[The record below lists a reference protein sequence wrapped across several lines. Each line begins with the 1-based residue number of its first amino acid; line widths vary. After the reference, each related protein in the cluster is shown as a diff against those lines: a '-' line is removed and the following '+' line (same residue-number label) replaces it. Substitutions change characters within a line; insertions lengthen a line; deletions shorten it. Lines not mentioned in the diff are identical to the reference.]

1 MGDQD
6 ELKVNMKAQGTLRQI
21 PSGVWMLGLV
31 SMFMDI
37 SSEMIHSLLPL
48 FMVTSLGASAFSV
61 GLIEGLAESTALVSK
76 VFSGVLSDY
85 FGKRKALT
93 LFGYSLGACSKPLFG
108 IASSTGLVL
117 MARFIDRLGK
127 GIRGAPRDAIVSEI
141 TPAHL
146 RGAAF
151 GLRQGLDTVG
161 AFIGPLLGVGFM
173 VLWDNNFRAIFWLA
187 AIPGFAA
194 VLLLFFGVQEPETLK
209 HTKST
214 NPLRRENLVSL
225 SKDYWWVVVI
235 GAFFSLARF
244 SEAFLVLRAQQ
255 VGVPMALVPLVMV
268 LMNLVYAVGAYPF
281 GKLADQVSPTKLL
294 VFGICVLVAADLFLA
309 ASRTGHFWESGFLL
323 GIVLWGLHMA
333 VTQGLLAK
341 MVADTSPAHLR
352 GTAYGFF
359 NLVSGMAL
367 LLASLV
373 AGLLWD
379 QLGSGFTFYTGTAF
393 SLLTLFVLMGHDR
406 RSKLDSL
413 H

>member
-1 MGDQD
+1 M
-6 ELKVNMKAQGTLRQI
+6 NTKAQGTLRQI

-108 IASSTGLVL
+108 LASSTGLVM

-141 TPAHL
+141 TPPHL

-161 AFIGPLLGVGFM
+161 AFIGPLLGVSFM
-173 VLWDNNFRAIFWLA
+173 LLWRNNFRAIFWLA

-209 HTKST
+209 QTKST

-225 SKDYWWVVVI
+225 SRDYWWVVVI

-281 GKLADQVSPTKLL
+281 GKLADQVNPTKLL
-294 VFGICVLVAADLFLA
+294 VFGICILVAADLFLA
-309 ASRTGHFWESGFLL
+309 ASRTGHSWESHFTLGGTSFLL

-341 MVADTSPAHLR
+341 MVADTSPTDLR

-359 NLVSGMAL
+359 NLVSGLAL

-379 QLGSGFTFYTGTAF
+379 QLGSGFTFYAGAAF
-393 SLLTLFVLMGHDR
+393 SLLTLFILMGHDR
-406 RSKLDSL
+406 RSKLDSF